1 MISVGGPIND
11 QIFYLA
17 GIAAL
22 GLIAAVTLI
31 SLSQHKVNAEQM
43 WTSLYVFTICLVAG
57 ALFTAV
63 KNFEP
68 NRLLALV
75 LMLLILGAGAA
86 AVARHLGL

>member
-1 MISVGGPIND
+1 MTRFFIW
-11 QIFYLA
+11 A
-17 GIAAL
+17 AIAAL

-31 SLSQHKVNAEQM
+31 SLLQHKVDAEQM
-43 WTSLYVFTICLVAG
+43 WANLYVFTICLVAG

-63 KNFEP
+63 RKFEP

-86 AVARHLGL
+86 AVARQLGL